1 MRRWISRSAATK
13 ATVVSLAAALVGV
26 TGLTACDHAE
36 VVTQSPTPDPIHIG
50 AIYNVSGSQSL
61 LDSPSLDGARLA
73 VDRINAAGGLLGRR
87 VELLER
93 DGQTQAGRVAFDARN
108 LVSLRVSA
116 IIGLSDTGHVLVA
129 APVAAHAGIPFVTSG
144 ATSPRL
150 PEQVPRW
157 LFLACFGDNQQ
168 AAAAA
173 EYAVTEL
180 GTRRV
185 AVLYD
190 KDMEYTRLLRKYFTT
205 SLRAYGGK
213 VVFSRGFETGERD
226 VAELMATGDGGED
239 GEEAGG
245 TRPLR
250 AHLIF
255 LAAGPE
261 DAGPLVR
268 KLRAAGYGQ
277 PIMGGDSFD
286 NQRLVAAAERSGG
299 GVYYTAHAA
308 LGMPHSTAAMKRFS
322 NWYSSAYGR
331 APENAFAGLG
341 FDAVNLV
348 AKAIRRADSAEPS
361 DIREA
366 LLAMRVFNGVTGAL
380 TYAGDSYVPRKTVTI
395 VAVGSQAER
404 AAEVTPVYVPRP

>member
-1 MRRWISRSAATK
+1 M
-13 ATVVSLAAALVGV
+13 
-26 TGLTACDHAE
+26 
-36 VVTQSPTPDPIHIG
+36 
-50 AIYNVSGSQSL
+50 
-61 LDSPSLDGARLA
+61 
-73 VDRINAAGGLLGRR
+73 
-87 VELLER
+87 
-93 DGQTQAGRVAFDARN
+93 
-108 LVSLRVSA
+108 
-116 IIGLSDTGHVLVA
+116 
-129 APVAAHAGIPFVTSG
+129 AAHAGIPFVTSG
-144 ATSPRL
+144 ATSPQL

-190 KDMEYTRLLRKYFTT
+190 KDLEYTRLLRKYFAT

-226 VAELMATGDGGED
+226 LAELMATGGEED
-239 GEEAGG
+239 GDEAAG

-286 NQRLVAAAERSGG
+286 TQRLVTAAERTGG

-308 LGMPHSTAAMKRFS
+308 LGLPHSTAAMKRFS
-322 NWYSSAYGR
+322 NMYSSAYGR

-341 FDAVNLV
+341 FDTVNLV

-361 DIREA
+361 KIRDA

-380 TYAGDSYVPRKTVTI
+380 TYAGDSYVPRKAVTI